1 MNSGSSSNSK
11 EMDFYNGSPYDGLY
25 KLPYEVILH
34 IFSFMDLTD
43 IKNLKLV
50 CKTFSN
56 VASEYCLWKMFMIRL
71 HTSGKI
77 APRVCHSAVV
87 YKNKMYVYGGHLPDS
102 HTFIKDVKKDVH
114 SFDFEFRKWNKE
126 VTIGNDMPEKTE
138 HSAVVYKNGM
148 YVFGGYS
155 GNASYL
161 DINLYKLDLDTM
173 ETSVLQG
180 TGQKPPGRSAHSAN
194 VWREYM
200 YIFGGWNGTESNN
213 TFYRINLETL
223 EWSLV
228 PAKGSPPPCIRSHSA
243 VIYDDFMYIIGGY
256 GPNGHTE
263 FPYSYDLLNNEW
275 IPMIDNRDGP
285 CSRSRLRTV
294 VYGNSLW
301 CLGGWNRSSYYND
314 LWKFNLDTRSWSK
327 IQSSFELTGIGQ
339 YSLVTYKNQI
349 YVYGGYNPGTSSP
362 QPNLYTYMAG
372 PPCLEEDD
380 IMNLDKIYLDDEDM
394 SSIYSSSGDSSSGGI
409 GSSSSCASSMA
420 LGNNHL
426 TIGGIKNK
434 NNNNIE
440 SNELKSKKKFKLS
453 NNLNNNN
460 NSNNGS
466 TNNNI
471 NNSSV
476 SNTTNDTLLNLG
488 ILTSY
493 SLQ

>member
-1 MNSGSSSNSK
+1 MNSGSSSK

-56 VASEYCLWKMFMIRL
+56 VASEYCLWKMFMIKL

-114 SFDFEFRKWNKE
+114 SFDFENRKWNKE
-126 VTIGNDMPEKTE
+126 LCVGSDMPEKTE

-161 DINLYKLDLDTM
+161 DINLYKLDLDTL
-173 ETSVLQG
+173 ESSVLQG
-180 TGQKPPGRSAHSAN
+180 TGSKPQGRSAHSAN

-223 EWSLV
+223 EWSQV
-228 PAKGSPPPCIRSHSA
+228 PAKGTPPPCIRSHSA

-314 LWKFNLDTRSWSK
+314 LWKFNLETRRWSK

-372 PPCLEEDD
+372 PPSLEEDD
-380 IMNLDKIYLDDEDM
+380 IMNLDKIYLEDEEM
-394 SSIYSSSGDSSSGGI
+394 SAFGSSSGSCSMASIASSNS
-409 GSSSSCASSMA
+409 GSSISG
-420 LGNNHL
+420 L
-426 TIGGIKNK
+426 KNK
-434 NNNNIE
+434 NNRID
-440 SNELKSKKKFKLS
+440 SQNELKTKKFKT
-453 NNLNNNN
+453 NNSNNNN
-460 NSNNGS
+460 NNNGLNS
-466 TNNNI
+466 TTNNSTI
-471 NNSSV
+471 
-476 SNTTNDTLLNLG
+476 G
-488 ILTSY
+488 ILTNY
-493 SLQ
+493 SHQ